1 VREAEIAIEQ
11 QHVDRV
17 YARVTELRKEA
28 QALRDRGLELGHG
41 AAREAI
47 FEQATMLF
55 ERDAAVLHASRLL
68 RVLDTEH
75 EGLVFGR
82 LDIAGSPTPGSP
94 TPGAPTPGSPT
105 PGAPTP
111 GSPSS
116 GAPTPGAPSHG
127 SPLPGGDPLYIGR
140 LGIRDESFDNLVT
153 DWRAPAA
160 AAFYRATARH
170 PMGVLRRRVIRCF
183 GQSVV
188 EIDDDVLASGPL
200 PPGITVVGQGALMA
214 ALGRARGDTMRDIVA
229 TIQAEQDEVI
239 RAPADRVTELIG
251 GPGTGKTVVAL
262 HRIAYLLYDDRR
274 RMAGGVLVVGPSPA
288 FMSYIARVLPS
299 IGEDSAELRS
309 LGELFDGVTAS
320 RLDPAQVAAIKGSP
334 RMIGVL
340 RRLVRQ
346 VPPEGPTELRM
357 VYRGEVLR
365 IGADELAKVR
375 RSVHAR
381 GGQTNRIRIRA
392 AEALLEALWKQAA
405 RRADDRFRPDRDDL
419 ITEIGERIEFHR
431 FLVAWWPMVSPAE
444 VLRWLADRDR
454 LAVAAHGRLSAEEIS
469 LLSESFTE
477 PDFSVADVALLDEL
491 RVLIGRPRPRRSAI
505 HTEPEPEYYDGYSH
519 IVLDEA
525 QDLSP
530 MQWRMIGRRGPAA
543 TWTVVGDPVQSSWP
557 DLEEAAAAKDRV
569 LGPADR
575 RRTFT
580 LRTNYRNSTEIFTLA
595 AKVLGGLVPD
605 AELPVAVRSTGLPP
619 SCSITDDM
627 PAAAARA
634 ARELLDAVEGTVGV
648 ISAMGRV
655 NDVRHWLAGV
665 DHERLRVVGSLQ
677 AKGMEYDGV
686 VVVEPGEL
694 LGESPM
700 GRRALYVA
708 LTRATQRLSVIASTP
723 TWLP

>member
-1 VREAEIAIEQ
+1 VPDRSVREAEIATEQ
-11 QHVDRV
+11 QHIDRV
-17 YARVTELRKEA
+17 YVRVAELRKEA
-28 QALRDRGLELGHG
+28 QTLRDRGLELGHG

-68 RVLDTEH
+68 RVLDAEH

-82 LDIAGSPTPGSP
+82 LDLAR
-94 TPGAPTPGSPT
+94 
-105 PGAPTP
+105 
-111 GSPSS
+111 SPSHDS
-116 GAPTPGAPSHG
+116 PPQAPQN
-127 SPLPGGDPLYIGR
+127 DEPLYIGR

-160 AAFYRATARH
+160 AAFYRATARR

-183 GQSVV
+183 GQCVV
-188 EIDDDVLASGPL
+188 DVDDDVLATGPL
-200 PPGITVVGQGALMA
+200 PPDITVVGQGALMA

-262 HRIAYLLYDDRR
+262 HRIAYLLYDNRR
-274 RMAGGVLVVGPSPA
+274 RMAGGVLVVGPSQA

-299 IGEDSAELRS
+299 VGEDSAELRS

-320 RLDPAQVAAIKGSP
+320 RLDSASVAAIKGSP

-346 VPPEGPTELRM
+346 VPPGGPDELRM

-375 RSVHAR
+375 RNVHTR

-392 AEALLEALWKQAA
+392 AEALLEELWKQAA
-405 RRADDRFRPDRDDL
+405 RYADDRFRPNRDDL

-431 FLVAWWPMVSPAE
+431 FLVAWWPMVTPAE
-444 VLRWLADRDR
+444 VLHWLADRDR

-469 LLSESFTE
+469 LLSASFAE
-477 PDFSVADVALLDEL
+477 PGFSVADVALLDEL
-491 RVLIGRPRPRRSAI
+491 RVLLGQPRRPRRATV
-505 HTEPEPEYYDGYSH
+505 HTEPEPQYYDGYSH

-557 DLEEAAAAKDRV
+557 DPQEAAAAKDRV
-569 LGPADR
+569 LGPAER
-575 RRTFT
+575 RSTFI

-605 AELPVAVRSTGLPP
+605 AELPIAVRSTGIQP
-619 SCSITDDM
+619 SCSIVDDV
-627 PAAAARA
+627 PAATALA
-634 ARELLDAVEGTVGV
+634 ARELLDAVDGTVGV
-648 ISAMGRV
+648 ISAMDRV
-655 NDVRHWLAGV
+655 DAVRRWLF
-665 DHERLRVVGSLQ
+665 DHERLRVVGSLH

-694 LGESPM
+694 LAESPM

-708 LTRATQRLSVIASTP
+708 LTRATQRLSVISSTP
-723 TWLP
+723 SWLP

>member
-11 QHVDRV
+11 QHIDRV
-17 YARVTELRKEA
+17 YARLTELRKEA

-41 AAREAI
+41 AAKEAI
-47 FEQATMLF
+47 FEQAAMLF

-82 LDIAGSPTPGSP
+82 LDLAVSPSP
-94 TPGAPTPGSPT
+94 ASPS
-105 PGAPTP
+105 P
-111 GSPSS
+111 GSPSHHS
-116 GAPTPGAPSHG
+116 PSHD
-127 SPLPGGDPLYIGR
+127 SPSSEGEPLYIGR

-170 PMGVLRRRVIRCF
+170 PMGVIRRRVIRSF

-262 HRIAYLLYDDRR
+262 HRVAYLLYDDPR
-274 RMAGGVLVVGPSPA
+274 RMAGGVLVVGPSSA

-309 LGELFDGVTAS
+309 LGELFDGLTAS
-320 RLDPAQVAAIKGSP
+320 RLDPAPVAAIKGSP

-346 VPPEGPTELRM
+346 VPPGGPAELRM

-365 IGADELAKVR
+365 ICADELAKVR
-375 RSVHAR
+375 RNVHAR

-431 FLVAWWPMVSPAE
+431 FLVAWWPMTTPAE
-444 VLRWLADRDR
+444 VLGWLADRDR
-454 LAVAAHGRLSAEEIS
+454 LSVAAHGRLSPAEID

-477 PDFSVADVALLDEL
+477 PGFSVADVALLDEL
-491 RVLIGRPRPRRSAI
+491 RVLLGRPRPRRSAV
-505 HTEPEPEYYDGYSH
+505 HAEPEQQYYDGYSH

-569 LGPADR
+569 LGPTER

-605 AELPVAVRSTGLPP
+605 AELPIAVRSTGVPP
-619 SCSITDDM
+619 SCSIVDDV
-627 PAAAARA
+627 PTAAAGA
-634 ARELLDAVEGTVGV
+634 ARELLDAVDGTVGV
-648 ISAMGRV
+648 ISAMDRV
-655 NDVRHWLAGV
+655 DNVRRWLAGV
-665 DHERLRVVGSLQ
+665 DNERLRIVGSLQ

-694 LGESPM
+694 LAESPM

-708 LTRATQRLSVIASTP
+708 LTRATQRLTVIASTP